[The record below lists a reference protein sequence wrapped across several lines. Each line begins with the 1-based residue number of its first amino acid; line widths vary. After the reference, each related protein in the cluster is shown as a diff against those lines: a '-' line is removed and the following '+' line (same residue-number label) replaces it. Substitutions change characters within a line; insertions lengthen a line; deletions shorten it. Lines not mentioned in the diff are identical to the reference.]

1 MLVVLGY
8 VVVVAAV
15 LGGYA
20 MTGGHMGALYQPAEV
35 VIIAGSAIG
44 AFIATNTGKAIK
56 ATARALPGLF
66 KSSKYKK
73 ELYLD
78 VMSLLYVLLSKA
90 RREGILFLEKEIAD
104 PAASSVFSQYPRIL
118 TDPVVMEFL
127 TDYLRMMVNGN
138 MNAFEIEALMDHEIE
153 TFRHEAEIPAH
164 ALARMGDGLP
174 AFGIVAAVMGV
185 VHALGSADL
194 PPAELGA
201 LIAHAMVG
209 TFLGILLAYGFVSP
223 LAARVEL
230 QVSENVKVYE
240 CIKVVLLASLN
251 GYAPLVAVEFGRKVL
266 YSTVRPSFLELDDH
280 VREVKSL
287 N

>member
-1 MLVVLGY
+1 VLVVLGY

-35 VIIAGSAIG
+35 VIIAGAAIG
-44 AFIATNTGKAIK
+44 AFVATNTGKAIK

-118 TDPVVMEFL
+118 SDPVVMEFL
-127 TDYLRMMVNGN
+127 IDYLRMMVNGN

-164 ALARMGDGLP
+164 ALSRVGDGLP

-209 TFLGILLAYGFVSP
+209 TFLGILLAYGFISP
-223 LAARVEL
+223 LAARIEL

>member
-104 PAASSVFSQYPRIL
+104 PASSSVFSQYPRIL